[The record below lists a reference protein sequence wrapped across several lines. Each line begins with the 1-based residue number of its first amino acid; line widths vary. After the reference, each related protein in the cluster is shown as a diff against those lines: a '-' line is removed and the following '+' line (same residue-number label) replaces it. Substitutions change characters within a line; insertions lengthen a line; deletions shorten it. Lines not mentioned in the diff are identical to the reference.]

1 MKFFAGQNSK
11 PRQGSISRL
20 IQSMAHHHDVGQISE
35 AASEIREKDSGD
47 NRLVMSAL
55 TSGWEI
61 IARIC
66 HLPFST

>member
-1 MKFFAGQNSK
+1 
-11 PRQGSISRL
+11 
-20 IQSMAHHHDVGQISE
+20 MAHHHDVGQISE